1 MEDDIRKYVG
11 KQIEE
16 RRKELGMTQEQLGVK
31 CGVIRTTINKIEN
44 GRYSVSVDKLAEIA
58 RALDFE
64 IIVK

>member
-31 CGVIRTTINKIEN
+31 CGVIRTTINKKL
-44 GRYSVSVDKLAEIA
+44 RYSTFL
-58 RALDFE
+58 F
-64 IIVK
+64 